1 MAGGARNTKAWNLL
15 PGVLWSAVFLLAALS
30 SGITT
35 AAAWGWGLGTVLLLL
50 VFPWL
55 LVRTLDRAGDLRA
68 SIARAPVTPVI
79 LGAGALCFMLLRLI
93 LWLDGPRV
101 LAAAVFAML
110 ASYGTVLV
118 LGRAVTLDWSAVSTG
133 AAAVVLP
140 ASSAHIWGMHGFWG
154 FSAGIALL
162 LLGVARGLLVPA
174 CLPRGLLSLVTG
186 ALAGGGLF
194 LLLSAL

>member
-15 PGVLWSAVFLLAALS
+15 PGVLWSAVFLLAAVS

-140 ASSAHIWGMHGFWG
+140 VLLASMTEGPVLPAAAAVILV
-154 FSAGIALL
+154 ALL
-162 LLGVARGLLVPA
+162 ALRFRGGWQ
-174 CLPRGLLSLVTG
+174 LPLLSAAAG
-186 ALAGGGLF
+186 AVIGGGLF
-194 LLLSAL
+194 MLLEGLNA